1 MSKVCT
7 VVVNGEA
14 FSANCGDLLLDAA
27 LMNGIDIPH
36 DCRAGISGTCRVRV
50 LDGLILA
57 GRAEDPEAVYACQ
70 FPVVSD
76 LTVAVENVPEI
87 TTVNGQVFDLIPLA
101 SDVVEVSIAL
111 PQSSEYLPG
120 QYYKVEFR
128 GFPARCYSPAAPMG
142 GRVNDRMIRLHVRR
156 LPDGRVSSA
165 LGRSIRKRHRVK
177 LTGPFGSAYFRPSGP
192 PSRPHRLVLVAGG
205 TGFAPLW
212 SIAYAAMNEW
222 AERELVLVVGARRL
236 ESLYM
241 IPALSHL
248 ARYRNVTIIPV
259 TSEPQTISTVVRQ
272 GRQTDHLPALSPRD
286 LVYAAGAPAMVESV
300 ARIAREAGA
309 RCYADPFKPMSD
321 DAEGAG
327 LLSRTIAWF
336 GRDGRISS
344 PRISSPR
351 VSSSR
356 VSSPPI
362 APLPRQRR
370 GHQTSGAARGA
381 TSKSPFSSY

>member
-36 DCRAGISGTCRVRV
+36 DCRAGICGTCRVRV

-111 PQSSEYLPG
+111 PQASEYLPG

-241 IPALSHL
+241 IPALSARAGRPIICRHCPRAIWFTRRARRQWSRAWRGSPERL
-248 ARYRNVTIIPV
+248 APGATP
-259 TSEPQTISTVVRQ
+259 THS
-272 GRQTDHLPALSPRD
+272 SPCPTTQKAQDCFRAPSPGLAAMAESHRHESHRHESHRHESHRHRSRRSRD
-286 LVYAAGAPAMVESV
+286 NAEDIRRRAQRAAQRAN
-300 ARIAREAGA
+300 
-309 RCYADPFKPMSD
+309 
-321 DAEGAG
+321 
-327 LLSRTIAWF
+327 LLS
-336 GRDGRISS
+336 
-344 PRISSPR
+344 
-351 VSSSR
+351 
-356 VSSPPI
+356 
-362 APLPRQRR
+362 
-370 GHQTSGAARGA
+370 AAIRA
-381 TSKSPFSSY
+381 